1 MERGRPL
8 QILRPKDDGT
18 FEMDKEALRGI
29 LLSPHV
35 RDKPVAI
42 VSVAG
47 AFRKGKS
54 FLLGFFLRYM
64 RSADKD
70 NWLGDVDAPLS
81 GFKGRGGCDGDTKGI
96 WVWSE
101 AFLVETPH
109 GEQIAVLLMDTQGTF
124 DCESTTKD
132 CATIFALST
141 MISSVQVYNLS
152 QNIQEDD
159 LQYLQ
164 YFADYG
170 QIALKASIC
179 SIASIFD
186 AAAAKC
192 WSVFS
197 LRFATLSQEQQVTP
211 AKPFQKL
218 LFLVRDWSYPY
229 DLNYGAQGGKLLLQ
243 KRLDITPKM
252 PKQLRTLRQH
262 IRFCFSDIDCFL
274 LPHPGEKVATEKYF
288 DGRLSGIAE
297 TFKQHLK
304 ELVPSILA
312 PDKLIVK
319 VIHGKKVSC
328 KQLLEYFKAYVDI
341 FSSGVLPPP
350 MFTLEASA
358 RVCNHHAKKEA
369 KKLYKSAME
378 KHCNL
383 GGRWWDPRK
392 LQEYHDQQKQSAL
405 KLFLKSTK
413 WGGRFYSNV
422 CQQEL
427 NDEIDKSFNRF
438 VECNDGKAR
447 IRTTVMLSGM
457 ATLSIISMAGLGGVG
472 LVGGAVACLGMAG
485 ASTAAAAVRNNVP
498 SRGHWR
504 KIFTFMDTP
513 VNYVWDSIA
522 HLRRGGRAPDLDVK
536 ATDDEEKQPHS
547 AKPKGSKND

>member
-1 MERGRPL
+1 MSMAQGMERGRPL

-29 LLSPHV
+29 LLAPHV
-35 RDKPVAI
+35 RDKPAP
-42 VSVAG
+42 SAR
-47 AFRKGKS
+47 AS
-54 FLLGFFLRYM
+54 PSCSGFFLRYM

-109 GEQIAVLLMDTQGTF
+109 GDQIAVLLMDTQGTF

-170 QIALKASIC
+170 QIALKA
-179 SIASIFD
+179 
-186 AAAAKC
+186 
-192 WSVFS
+192 
-197 LRFATLSQEQQVTP
+197 T
-211 AKPFQKL
+211 KPFQKL

-252 PKQLRTLRQH
+252 PKQLSALRQH

-297 TFKQHLK
+297 TFKHHLK

-319 VIHGKKVSC
+319 EIHGRKVSC
-328 KQLLEYFKAYVDI
+328 TQLLEYFK
-341 FSSGVLPPP
+341 
-350 MFTLEASA
+350 ASA

-378 KHCNL
+378 K
-383 GGRWWDPRK
+383 
-392 LQEYHDQQKQSAL
+392 
-405 KLFLKSTK
+405 
-413 WGGRFYSNV
+413 
-422 CQQEL
+422 
-427 NDEIDKSFNRF
+427 EIDKSFNRF

-472 LVGGAVACLGMAG
+472 LVGGAVACLGVAG
-485 ASTAAAAVRNNVP
+485 ATTAAAAVRNNVP

-536 ATDDEEKQPHS
+536 ATDDEEKQPLL
-547 AKPKGSKND
+547 AKQKGSKND

>member
-1 MERGRPL
+1 MVFTAPKGMERGRPL

-29 LLSPHV
+29 LLAPHV

-109 GEQIAVLLMDTQGTF
+109 GDQIAVLLMDTQGTF

-170 QIALKASIC
+170 QIALK
-179 SIASIFD
+179 
-186 AAAAKC
+186 
-192 WSVFS
+192 
-197 LRFATLSQEQQVTP
+197 
-211 AKPFQKL
+211 
-218 LFLVRDWSYPY
+218 
-229 DLNYGAQGGKLLLQ
+229 
-243 KRLDITPKM
+243 
-252 PKQLRTLRQH
+252 
-262 IRFCFSDIDCFL
+262 
-274 LPHPGEKVATEKYF
+274 VATEKYF

-297 TFKQHLK
+297 TFKHHLK

-319 VIHGKKVSC
+319 EIHGRKVSC
-328 KQLLEYFKAYVDI
+328 TQLLEYFKAYVDI
-341 FSSGVLPPP
+341 FSSGVLPHP

-378 KHCNL
+378 KRCNL
-383 GGRWWDPRK
+383 NGRWWEPRK

-472 LVGGAVACLGMAG
+472 LVGGAVACLGVAG
-485 ASTAAAAVRNNVP
+485 ATTAAAAVRNNVP

-536 ATDDEEKQPHS
+536 ATDDEEKQPLL
-547 AKPKGSKND
+547 AKQKGSKND

>member
-1 MERGRPL
+1 MSMAQGMERGRPL

-18 FEMDKEALRGI
+18 FEMDKEALRGT
-29 LLSPHV
+29 LLAPHV

-64 RSADKD
+64 RSADKES
-70 NWLGDVDAPLS
+70 WLGDVDAPLS

-109 GEQIAVLLMDTQGTF
+109 GEQVAVLLMDTQGTF

-170 QIALKASIC
+170 QIALK
-179 SIASIFD
+179 
-186 AAAAKC
+186 
-192 WSVFS
+192 
-197 LRFATLSQEQQVTP
+197 EQQDTP

-229 DLNYGAQGGKLLLQ
+229 DLNYGDQGGKLLLQ

-252 PKQLRTLRQH
+252 PKQLSALRQH

-304 ELVPSILA
+304 QLVPSILA

-319 VIHGKKVSC
+319 EIHGRKVSC

-369 KKLYKSAME
+369 KELYKSAME
-378 KHCNL
+378 KRCNL
-383 GGRWWDPRK
+383 DGRWWEPRK

-472 LVGGAVACLGMAG
+472 LVGGAVACLGVAG

-536 ATDDEEKQPHS
+536 ATDDEEKQPLL
-547 AKPKGSKND
+547 AKQKGSKND